1 LIVAPDQAD
10 ETREQQRRAK
20 VAASARD
27 AAPLKQALIQ
37 AGVDPTDFGRFVN
50 RVVPGVIEPST
61 FDPEAAAPVLL
72 AWLPRITNW
81 DVKGSIV
88 AHLKTRAAKRIAT
101 PALIREFLYADNLD
115 YKWRVGD
122 TLQYVAHHSQ
132 FDELVELAAD
142 PSHGP
147 ARQMLVDMLWRVK
160 TPRADQVL
168 FDSLADP
175 DVALAAQSALRR
187 RIGNTQARAH
197 IEPLLDHPAEYVRKA
212 ARTHLRRIDRYLDRT
227 SARSTATGHNN
238 DNAPGPGT
246 SSS

>member
-1 LIVAPDQAD
+1 MTDYD
-10 ETREQQRRAK
+10 EREQRRHAK
-20 VAASARD
+20 VAAFARD
-27 AAPLKQALIQ
+27 AAPFKQALLQ

-61 FDPEAAAPVLL
+61 FDSDAATPVLL
-72 AWLPRITNW
+72 AWLPRITNR

-101 PALIREFLYADNLD
+101 PALIHEFLHSDNLG
-115 YKWRVGD
+115 YKWQVGD

-132 FDELVELAAD
+132 FAELVELAAD

-187 RIGNTQARAH
+187 RLGNAQARPH

-212 ARTHLRRIDRYLDRT
+212 ARIHLRRIDRYLART
-227 SARSTATGHNN
+227 STRSTATGHNN
-238 DNAPGPGT
+238 DNGPGT
-246 SSS
+246 PSS